1 MLPQSLGTQ
10 PRPIYLV
17 ASDEPLL
24 LRDWLDAARNLLREQ
39 GYEEILQQVVEN
51 VQQFDWNGLLE
62 DGQNLS
68 LFASRKAQILRLPGC
83 RPGTT
88 GARVLTELC
97 RQPSED
103 TLYIVTTA
111 RLDAAA
117 KKSAWLK
124 AIRESGEVCE
134 LQPVY
139 PDKLP
144 GWIRQRARGLDLQL
158 DEAAAAY
165 LADLTEGNLLA
176 TAQELEKLRL
186 SCGEGAQIDE
196 ATIRDAVG
204 RSARYSQY
212 LLVDACLAGD
222 ARRAFRIV
230 DSLIQ
235 EGLSTVQLQYA
246 LTGVVS
252 NLLRL
257 KSAQQQGGLTPGLW
271 SQLRIWQSKQR
282 LYQAALPRFSLPAL
296 ERLLQSCASLD
307 RISKGQQ
314 PAEPGDDWRLVRQIV
329 RVLSGLRLK
338 AA

>member
-1 MLPQSLGTQ
+1 MLPQSLATR

-24 LRDWLDAARNLLREQ
+24 LREWLDEARGLLREQ

-51 VQQFDWNGLLE
+51 VQQFDWNGLIE
-62 DGQNLS
+62 ESRNLS
-68 LFASRKAQILRLPGC
+68 LFASRKALILRLPGC
-83 RPGTT
+83 RPGTV
-88 GARVLTELC
+88 GAKVITELC
-97 RQPSED
+97 RQPPED
-103 TLYIVTTA
+103 TLYIITTT
-111 RLDAAA
+111 RLDATV

-124 AIRESGEVCE
+124 AVRENGEVCE

-139 PDKLP
+139 PNQLP
-144 GWIRQRARGLDLQL
+144 GWIRQRARGMDLHL

-165 LADLTEGNLLA
+165 LAELTEGNLLA
-176 TAQELEKLRL
+176 TAQELEKLLL
-186 SCGEGAQIDE
+186 SCGEGARIDE
-196 ATIRDAVG
+196 AKIRDAVG

-230 DSLIQ
+230 DGLIQ

-246 LTGVVS
+246 LTSAVS

-257 KSAQQQGGLTPGLW
+257 KTAQKQGGLTPGLW
-271 SQLRIWQSKQR
+271 AQLRIWQGKQR
-282 LYQAALPRFSLPAL
+282 LYQAALPRFSLSAL

-314 PAEPGDDWRLVRQIV
+314 AAEPGDDWRLVRQIV
-329 RVLSGLRLK
+329 RMLSGLRLK